1 MWSFDTLWRRGE
13 EKVNQARHELDFAM
27 ISQRAF
33 CSHNA
38 WQHIVLGVLDAKAS
52 VGRFPRW
59 VWAVGDHY
67 SNNLHSCFIWL
78 TLVGLRARRKLQNIS
93 AIYTKI

>member
-52 VGRFPRW
+52 VGRFPPYEFGRW
-59 VWAVGDHY
+59 EIIIA
-67 SNNLHSCFIWL
+67 
-78 TLVGLRARRKLQNIS
+78 TT
-93 AIYTKI
+93 YTRVSSG